1 MLEAVRRIV
10 EQVDMSGGQ
19 MRVQFVH
26 SCPTAAG
33 RSSPLTKSLLP
44 SAVDDLTGVKVK
56 ASPRKTT
63 SELFETM
70 TWKLTENGRPGRKRV
85 GVYLTDGQSGDLE
98 RTLVAVQA
106 AKNDHGVEM
115 FSVGLGKDVSPV
127 ELKAIASCEVSE
139 HSFVL
144 RNPKTKDI
152 LANLARSLCSLR

>member
-1 MLEAVRRIV
+1 MV
-10 EQVDMSGGQ
+10 EQVDMSGGR

-26 SCPTAAG
+26 SCPSAG
-33 RSSPLTKSLLP
+33 RFSPLAKSLPP
-44 SAVDDLTGVKVK
+44 SATDDQTGVKAKVK
-56 ASPRKTT
+56 APPRKTT

-85 GVYLTDGQSGDLE
+85 GVYLTDGQTGDLE

-115 FSVGLGKDVSPV
+115 FSVGLGRDVNPV
-127 ELKAIASCEVSE
+127 ELKAIASCDVAK
-139 HSFVL
+139 HSFVI
-144 RNPKTKDI
+144 RHPKAKDNI